1 MDLLTTRMR
10 SAGSAAGEDVPR
22 GGRVRALLAAAVWP
36 LVTGYAVVAAL
47 FALVTAIATRSE
59 FSALGV
65 LLAAGPGWLGAYQ
78 VPVQIEG
85 EPLGVLPLLP
95 TVGVCLLVARTA
107 ASAAQRL
114 GLTEPVRAVP
124 LISVM
129 AGAHAMLGLA
139 ISLLSNGE
147 PLSVEP
153 LLAFLVPG
161 LVAAVSAA
169 VGVARHCGFTETVS
183 RHLDPLAVHGLRAGA
198 LGLLALLTAGSFAL
212 LVGMALSVPTANSL
226 FANNAPGAGSA
237 AGMLLLSLGYV
248 PNAAVL
254 ALGFVTGPGFSI
266 GSVSVSP
273 YAFTGGP
280 VPGVPLLAAMPEAQ
294 ASWWPVFVLLPV
306 AVGALVG
313 WSLRRCHENPV
324 ARLRTVGVAGALVG
338 FGTVV
343 VGTLAGG
350 RLGSGVFDP
359 VAIPLGLVSIAAFV
373 WIAVPGGLVVWF
385 AGPRPEPEPEPEPV
399 VVEEQAEEAGD
410 EPAEEAEDSAET
422 EAERSDEAVEG
433 APGEDEEPGDA
444 EEPEDDDFDDPDEA
458 TEVAEVAEVAEPGP
472 ESEPEPEPDKVKDP
486 EPEPEEEPDP
496 GDDEASGK
504 RP

>member
-10 SAGSAAGEDVPR
+10 SAGRAAGEDVPR
-22 GGRVRALLAAAVWP
+22 GGRVRALLAAAGWP

-47 FALVTAIATRSE
+47 FALVTAIATRSQ

-95 TVGVCLLVARTA
+95 TIGVCVLVARTA

-114 GLTEPVRAVP
+114 GLTEPSRAVP

-129 AGAHAMLGLA
+129 AVAHAVLGLT

-147 PLSVEP
+147 TLSVEP
-153 LLAFLVPG
+153 LSAFLVPG
-161 LVAAVSAA
+161 LVAGVSAA
-169 VGVARHCGFTETVS
+169 VGVARHCGFTATVG

-198 LGLLALLTAGSFAL
+198 LGLLALLTVGSFAL
-212 LVGMALSVPTANSL
+212 LAGMAFSVQTANSL

-266 GSVSVSP
+266 GSVSVGP

-294 ASWWPVFVLLPV
+294 ASWWPVFVLLPI
-306 AVGALVG
+306 AAGALVG
-313 WSLRRCHENPV
+313 WSLRRCHENPM

-343 VGTLAGG
+343 LGTLAGG

-359 VAIPLGLVSIAAFV
+359 VAIPLGLVSIAAFL
-373 WIAVPGGLVVWF
+373 WIAVPGGLVAWF
-385 AGPRPEPEPEPEPV
+385 AGPRPQPEPEPEPAA
-399 VVEEQAEEAGD
+399 VEEPVEEAGG
-410 EPAEEAEDSAET
+410 EDSAET
-422 EAERSDEAVEG
+422 EAEQPDEAAEEE
-433 APGEDEEPGDA
+433 PGEDEGPGDA
-444 EEPEDDDFDDPDEA
+444 EEPEDDDFDDTDEA
-458 TEVAEVAEVAEPGP
+458 TEVTEAEP
-472 ESEPEPEPDKVKDP
+472 ESERDIEPEPDDETAP
-486 EPEPEEEPDP
+486 EPEKEPEEEPEEEP
-496 GDDEASGK
+496 ERGDDEASGK